1 MNAKHI
7 GLFACLLLLALGC
20 KKLEKANLYYYYS
33 GEKIYLDERQDML
46 FLLFE
51 DGLSDTQKQD
61 IVQSDSALHP
71 WRFMGKTVDGS
82 GGSRYAVLVA
92 GTRIPQTTVNKFL
105 NIGGTKAVSYMC
117 EYEGTPMA
125 ATNKFSVM
133 LKGTTSLAQVED
145 LAKRYGCAVGQ
156 EEWAVSGVYVITV
169 PKTVSMGTVRLSCL
183 FYETGLFEWTS
194 PDFIA
199 FGNFFYA
206 T

>member
-7 GLFACLLLLALGC
+7 VIFACLLLLALGC

-33 GEKIYLDERQDML
+33 GEKVYLDVRKDMV

-51 DGLSDTQKQD
+51 DGLSDTQKQAF
-61 IVQSDSALHP
+61 VRSDSALHP

-82 GGSRYAVLVA
+82 DGGKYAVLVA
-92 GTRIPQTTVNKFL
+92 GTRISQSTVDKFL
-105 NIGGTKAVSYMC
+105 NMEGTKAVSYMC

-133 LKGTTSLAQVED
+133 LKGTTNLSQVED
-145 LAKRYGCAVGQ
+145 LAKRYGCSVGQ
-156 EEWAVSGVYVITV
+156 EEWAVSGVYEITV

-194 PDFIA
+194 PNFIA
-199 FGNFFYA
+199 FGNFFDA